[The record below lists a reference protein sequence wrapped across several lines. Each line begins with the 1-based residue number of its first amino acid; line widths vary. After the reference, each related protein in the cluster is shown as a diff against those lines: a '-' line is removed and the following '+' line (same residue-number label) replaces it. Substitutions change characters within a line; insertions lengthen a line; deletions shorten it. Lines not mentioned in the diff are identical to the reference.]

1 MLALSR
7 SPQHQRLIR
16 VALRLDKLE
25 VDENSPVSTPHL
37 CSYVISG
44 TCGGCYTV
52 LYRLDKSKWLCAR
65 SRTPNDCAVLHTL

>member
-16 VALRLDKLE
+16 VALRIDKLE

-44 TCGGCYTV
+44 TCGGIT
-52 LYRLDKSKWLCAR
+52 LYCTD
-65 SRTPNDCAVLHTL
+65 